1 MLFLS
6 DLLVLGT
13 PCTSGVVAYE
23 REKGVR
29 LWRASC
35 GESVLTLT
43 SLQVWGQVR
52 VSRVVEECECER
64 NMC

>member
-43 SLQVWGQVR
+43 SLQGWGRVR
-52 VSRVVEECECER
+52 VGRVVGECECGGS
-64 NMC
+64 MC